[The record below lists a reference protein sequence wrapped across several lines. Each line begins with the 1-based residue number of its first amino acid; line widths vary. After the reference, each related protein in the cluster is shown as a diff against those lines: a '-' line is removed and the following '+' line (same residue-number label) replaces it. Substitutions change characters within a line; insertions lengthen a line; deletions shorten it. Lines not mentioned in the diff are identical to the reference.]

1 MLWRMFVP
9 VWNKV
14 HKRMLP
20 VIGREE
26 GMALI
31 VRKTK
36 AILHVLKTDSY
47 CAVHYLCDFRAI

>member
-1 MLWRMFVP
+1 MFVP

-14 HKRMLP
+14 HECMLP
-20 VIGREE
+20 VTVRAE

-36 AILHVLKTDSY
+36 TILHVLKKDSY
-47 CAVHYLCDFRAI
+47 CAVQYLCDLRAI